1 MNHYPNNKSNR
12 SKKRRQE
19 YVEDETEETVD
30 DLAYAATFAAM
41 MGPSSTTSNGVQQQD
56 NHEQGDDDNDDSNEI
71 SVGEEEEDDVNKV
84 VQNSPPQDK
93 DEESESEEED
103 YGDVNDN
110 NLDDDDDESDD
121 ELRGTNQTSIK
132 QDKTIAPKTENEV
145 DAYRTPIQELE
156 KHLEFRLTVEDD
168 QDTTSGSKKSRNL
181 NSSNLILAGTVKHYM
196 ASDRTVV
203 VESNPPVG
211 GSSDSPLDE
220 GNLLVLRPEQKQ
232 NSTGPK
238 LIPLGRI
245 FEVFGPVSRPLYT
258 IRLPVPPSESKERGE
273 DSVETKETE
282 EDPKSSEREA
292 QVPPD
297 HWGPNGKYSLILADT
312 NMVSVYFVQDE
323 AKLLDTKK
331 IMRNSGKGCG
341 TLVVGLYFSFHKF
354 MCLVIHLTHVLY
366 FEIPYRCV

>member
-41 MGPSSTTSNGVQQQD
+41 MGPSSTSNGVQQD

-71 SVGEEEEDDVNKV
+71 SVGEEEEEEEDVDDDKV
-84 VQNSPPQDK
+84 VQNSPPEDK

-110 NLDDDDDESDD
+110 NLDEDDDDDESDD
-121 ELRGTNQTSIK
+121 ELRGTNQTSKK

-168 QDTTSGSKKSRNL
+168 QDTASGSKKSRNL

-211 GSSDSPLDE
+211 GSSASPLDE

-232 NSTGPK
+232 NSTGEIPK

-258 IRLPVPPSESKERGE
+258 IRLPVPPSESKERG
-273 DSVETKETE
+273 DSVVETKETE

-292 QVPPD
+292 QVPD

-341 TLVVGLYFSFHKF
+341 MLL
-354 MCLVIHLTHVLY
+354 LTFFFFVS
-366 FEIPYRCV
+366 

>member
-1 MNHYPNNKSNR
+1 MNYNPNNKSNR

-41 MGPSSTTSNGVQQQD
+41 MGPSSTSNGVQQD

-71 SVGEEEEDDVNKV
+71 SVGDEEEEDVDKV

-110 NLDDDDDESDD
+110 NLDDDDDDESDD

-168 QDTTSGSKKSRNL
+168 QDTTSESKKSRNL

-211 GSSDSPLDE
+211 GSSASPLDE
-220 GNLLVLRPEQKQ
+220 GNLLVLRPEPKQ
-232 NSTGPK
+232 NSTGEIPK

-258 IRLPVPPSESKERGE
+258 IRLPVPPSESKERE
-273 DSVETKETE
+273 DSVVETKETE

-341 TLVVGLYFSFHKF
+341 TWLLTLFRFIIIF
-354 MCLVIHLTHVLY
+354 LCLVIHLTHAL
-366 FEIPYRCV
+366 F